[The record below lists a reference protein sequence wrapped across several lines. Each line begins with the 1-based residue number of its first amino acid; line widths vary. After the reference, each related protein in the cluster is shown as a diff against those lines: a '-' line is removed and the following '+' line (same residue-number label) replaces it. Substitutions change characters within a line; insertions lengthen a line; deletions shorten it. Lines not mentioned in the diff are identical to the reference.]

1 VAENRLPSSVPVLRR
16 ALLWGLLA
24 NAGIAIIG
32 GALGALT
39 AGTSG
44 AVSAVIGAAMGFV
57 FLGLTAASMLIAV
70 RFSMVAFFGIVMGT
84 WILKFVLFLVL
95 AFVLRAQPWV
105 SLLALFLAL
114 LADCKRLKHQGRLL
128 LNKWT
133 CLNSFQFNEPSHCR
147 QLSCRLLRHH
157 NDWVKTQ
164 S

>member
-24 NAGIAIIG
+24 NVGIAIFG
-32 GALGALT
+32 GVLGALT

-114 LADCKRLKHQGRLL
+114 IASILVSLAVDVVAVAKSRMPYASDVVLPGEDSAGR
-128 LNKWT
+128 
-133 CLNSFQFNEPSHCR
+133 
-147 QLSCRLLRHH
+147 
-157 NDWVKTQ
+157 
-164 S
+164 

>member
-16 ALLWGLLA
+16 ALLWGLVA
-24 NAGIAIIG
+24 NVGIAIVG
-32 GALGALT
+32 AALGALS
-39 AGTSG
+39 AGSSG

-57 FLGLTAASMLIAV
+57 FLALTAASMLIAV

-114 LADCKRLKHQGRLL
+114 IASILVSLAVDVVAVAKSRMPYASDVVLPGEDSAGR
-128 LNKWT
+128 
-133 CLNSFQFNEPSHCR
+133 
-147 QLSCRLLRHH
+147 
-157 NDWVKTQ
+157 
-164 S
+164 

>member
-1 VAENRLPSSVPVLRR
+1 VTPVAENRLPSSVPVLRR

-32 GALGALT
+32 GVLGALN

-114 LADCKRLKHQGRLL
+114 IASILVSLAVDVVAVAKSRMPYASDVVLPGEDSAGR
-128 LNKWT
+128 
-133 CLNSFQFNEPSHCR
+133 
-147 QLSCRLLRHH
+147 
-157 NDWVKTQ
+157 
-164 S
+164 

>member
-1 VAENRLPSSVPVLRR
+1 MTPVAENRLPSSVPVLRR

-24 NAGIAIIG
+24 NVGIAIFG
-32 GALGALT
+32 GVLGALT

-114 LADCKRLKHQGRLL
+114 IASILVSLAVDVVAVAKSRMPYASDVVLPGEDSAGR
-128 LNKWT
+128 
-133 CLNSFQFNEPSHCR
+133 
-147 QLSCRLLRHH
+147 
-157 NDWVKTQ
+157 
-164 S
+164 

>member
-1 VAENRLPSSVPVLRR
+1 MAENRLPSSVPVLRR

-24 NAGIAIIG
+24 NVGIAIVG
-32 GALGALT
+32 GVLGALS
-39 AGTSG
+39 AGSSG

-70 RFSMVAFFGIVMGT
+70 RYSMVAFFGIVMGT

-114 LADCKRLKHQGRLL
+114 IASILVSLAVDVVAVAKSRMPYASDVVLPGEDSAGR
-128 LNKWT
+128 
-133 CLNSFQFNEPSHCR
+133 
-147 QLSCRLLRHH
+147 
-157 NDWVKTQ
+157 
-164 S
+164 

>member
-1 VAENRLPSSVPVLRR
+1 VISVAEKRLPSSVPVLRR
-16 ALLWGLLA
+16 ALLWGLVA

-32 GALGALT
+32 GALGALV
-39 AGTSG
+39 AGSSG

-114 LADCKRLKHQGRLL
+114 IASVLVSLVVDVVAVAKSRMPYASDVVLPGEDSTGR
-128 LNKWT
+128 
-133 CLNSFQFNEPSHCR
+133 
-147 QLSCRLLRHH
+147 
-157 NDWVKTQ
+157 
-164 S
+164 